1 LVGAVLAAV
10 ESLRPEGL
18 VRTLT
23 ELLAVLSGLALIRLW
38 IDCNRW
44 RLVQAEKQHNP
55 TDLDKGIE
63 VSSVQEV
70 RR

>member
-1 LVGAVLAAV
+1 
-10 ESLRPEGL
+10 
-18 VRTLT
+18 
-23 ELLAVLSGLALIRLW
+23 LAVLSGLALIRLW